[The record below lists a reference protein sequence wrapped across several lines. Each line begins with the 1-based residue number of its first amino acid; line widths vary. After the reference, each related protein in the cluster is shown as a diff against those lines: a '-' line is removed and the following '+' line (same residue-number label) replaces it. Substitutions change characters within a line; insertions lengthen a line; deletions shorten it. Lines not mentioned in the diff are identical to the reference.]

1 MARMKLAKR
10 KKKNPAPQIQ
20 AFGCVMVIVILLGMF
35 IWFFA
40 AAVSR

>member
-1 MARMKLAKR
+1 MARRKLAKS

-20 AFGCVMVIVILLGMF
+20 AFGCVMVIVILLALF

-40 AAVSR
+40 AAVSQ